1 MIRDGKA
8 SKQATKM
15 GKLLPNTEKIAQRL
29 KKPAQ
34 FVVDAIPIFE
44 QCDFKRILDLGC
56 GVGRHCVY
64 LADKG
69 FNVVG
74 IDISRS
80 ALMMAGK
87 WGQKEGLASV
97 GLIQAAMTSL
107 PFRDRSFDAIISVS
121 VIHHAVIGDIKTT
134 IDEIYWIL
142 NKNGLFLANLASVDD
157 PRYGTGESVEENT
170 FRIPEAF
177 EEKRFEELHHF
188 STEGEVIRLLASFG
202 SINVELLKDKPH
214 YWRIMASK

>member
-1 MIRDGKA
+1 MEGHPSRQPRWEDYYQTLKR
-8 SKQATKM
+8 
-15 GKLLPNTEKIAQRL
+15 LPQRF
-29 KKPAQ
+29 KKPAR
-34 FVVDAIPIFE
+34 FVVDAIPIFKR
-44 QCDFKRILDLGC
+44 CDFKRILDLGC

-74 IDISRS
+74 IDVSRS

-87 WGQKEGLASV
+87 WGQKEGSASV
-97 GLIQAAMTSL
+97 MLIQAAMTSL
-107 PFRDRSFDAIISVS
+107 PFRDRSFDAAISVS

-134 IDEIYWIL
+134 IGEIYRIL
-142 NKNGLFLANLASVDD
+142 NKNGLFLANLASVND
-157 PRYGTGESVEENT
+157 PRHGTGERVEENT

-188 STEGEVIRLLASFG
+188 STKGEVIRLLASFG
-202 SINVELLKDKPH
+202 SIKLELMKDKPH